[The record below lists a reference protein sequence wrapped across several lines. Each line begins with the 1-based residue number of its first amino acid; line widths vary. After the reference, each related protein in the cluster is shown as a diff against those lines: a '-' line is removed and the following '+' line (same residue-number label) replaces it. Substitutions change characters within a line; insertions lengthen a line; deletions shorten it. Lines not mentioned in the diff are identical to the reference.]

1 MSRTTFDSAY
11 DEVQT
16 HFLEYNGSVAV
27 LNTYLKI
34 ALVIALAVIAFLSWT
49 NHLTNKHTM
58 EMARH
63 PIVIR
68 VSDVGRADV
77 LAYKDFEYTPHANEL
92 KYYLGQYTVK
102 HYSRLRETIAKDYPE
117 SLYFLTQRAAA
128 PLWEEETKSRWIEK
142 FATKADEENDVKIDN
157 ITITDLR
164 KPPFEAEITYQKIFY
179 NSAHYEVRREKWIS
193 HVQFLVQPI
202 HDNKLVLFNPLGV
215 TITYFRDDQ
224 AFN

>member
-11 DEVQT
+11 DQVHT

-34 ALVIALAVIAFLSWT
+34 ALLASLVVIAFQAWT
-49 NHLTNKHTM
+49 NHQTNKQTM
-58 EMARH
+58 EIARH

-68 VSDVGRADV
+68 MTEVGRADV
-77 LAYKDFEYTPHANEL
+77 LAYKDFEYSPQAAEL
-92 KYYLGQYTVK
+92 KYYLGQYIVK
-102 HYSRLRETIAKDYPE
+102 HYSRLRETIGKDYPE
-117 SLYFLTQRAAA
+117 SLYFLTQHAAA
-128 PLWEEETKSRWIEK
+128 PLWEEETKTRWIEK

-164 KPPFEAEITYQKIFY
+164 KQPYEAEINYQKIFY
-179 NSAHYEVRREKWIS
+179 NSAHYEIRREKWIS
-193 HVQFLVQPI
+193 HMQFLVQPI

>member
-1 MSRTTFDSAY
+1 MSRTTFDAAY
-11 DEVQT
+11 EEVQN

-34 ALVIALAVIAFLSWT
+34 ALIIALIVIVFQAWN
-49 NHLTNKHTM
+49 NHQTNKHSM
-58 EMARH
+58 EVARH

-68 VSDVGRADV
+68 MNEVGRADV
-77 LAYKDFEYTPHANEL
+77 LAYKDFEYTPQAAEL

-117 SLYFLTQRAAA
+117 SLYFLTQRAAN
-128 PLWEEETKSRWIEK
+128 PLWDDETKNHWIEK
-142 FATKADEENDVKIDN
+142 FATKADEENDVRIDN

-164 KPPFEAEITYQKIFY
+164 KQPYEAEVNYQKVFY
-179 NSAHYEVRREKWIS
+179 NSAHYESRREKWIS

-202 HDNKLVLFNPLGV
+202 HDNKLILFNPLGV